1 MYRIRYQ
8 CDPLIHGDEEPSSS
22 SQYEQCVWHYYPCR
36 QAPREDYSVRSGPH
50 RGWATGCSSRV
61 KIRFLRPRYLRA
73 ATFDVPST
81 MLEDVAISYQAVG
94 TRYVDPDCMRKGEGH
109 MSWSWRDWSR

>member
-73 ATFDVPST
+73 ATFDVLVPST
-81 MLEDVAISYQAVG
+81 MLEDVAIS
-94 TRYVDPDCMRKGEGH
+94 
-109 MSWSWRDWSR
+109 